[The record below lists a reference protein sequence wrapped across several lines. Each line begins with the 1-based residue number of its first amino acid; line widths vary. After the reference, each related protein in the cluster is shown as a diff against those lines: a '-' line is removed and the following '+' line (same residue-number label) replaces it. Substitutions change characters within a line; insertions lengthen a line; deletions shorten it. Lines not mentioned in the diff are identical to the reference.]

1 MLLIKTLIFLFF
13 CSSPYLIAK
22 DNSKKSD
29 YRKLNTKIRQTY
41 LFNQLPDDGSYCLE
55 IKDIIGDVII
65 KGTEGFGAKI
75 NIIKYISNLSNN
87 EIESAHKLAKY
98 VVKHIEKENIIQIT
112 DLSEKSLS
120 SEENI
125 LELELPININLKIKI
140 LGGDIKLNNIR
151 GESTIET
158 LGGYI
163 HIENYVGDLD
173 LKTNGDNIKVKSFNG
188 FLRSHS
194 SGGNINIDNA
204 EGELFS
210 STVGGN
216 IYIKDLKGGIN
227 SQTSGGSIDLIDII
241 AKTINCRASGGYIH
255 CTNISGQKTTLH
267 SLGNGITV
275 INANGDIV
283 LNSDGGSINVKDTK
297 GSLKCEA
304 SSGNIEMIG
313 IVSKVECINASGNI
327 QLELVYDSS
336 VKDYTIHLEAHSG
349 DIILDIPKGI
359 PGNITSKIYQ
369 ANSVK
374 DLNSE
379 IPLEIRLDN
388 EKIIGTS
395 INDNGTIPIHI
406 EAYNGIITIKET

>member
-1 MLLIKTLIFLFF
+1 MLLIKTLIFLLF
-13 CSSPYLIAK
+13 CSSPSLIAK
-22 DNSKKSD
+22 ENSERND
-29 YRKLNTKIRQTY
+29 YRKLNTKIRQAY
-41 LFNQLPDDGSYCLE
+41 RFNQLPDDGSYSLE
-55 IKDIIGDVII
+55 IKNIIGDVII
-65 KGTEGFGAKI
+65 KGSEGSGAKI
-75 NIIKYISNLSNN
+75 NIIKYISNLSSN

-98 VVKHIEKENIIQIT
+98 VVKHIEEENVIQIT

-120 SEENI
+120 NEENI
-125 LELELPININLKIKI
+125 LELELPINLNLKIKI

-151 GESTIET
+151 GKSTIET

-163 HIENYVGDLD
+163 HLENYVGDLD
-173 LKTNGDNIKVKSFNG
+173 LKTNGDNIEVRNFNG

-204 EGELFS
+204 EGELYS

-216 IYIKDLKGGIN
+216 IYMKNLKGGIN
-227 SQTSGGSIDLIDII
+227 SQTSGGSINLIDII
-241 AKTINCRASGGYIH
+241 AEKINCRASGGYIH
-255 CTNISGQKTTLH
+255 CTNISSKKTTLR
-267 SLGNGITV
+267 SLGNGINV

-313 IVSKVECINASGNI
+313 IVSKVECVNASGNI

-336 VKDYTIHLEAHSG
+336 VKDYNIHLEAHAG